1 MQHLLMRLQP
11 TTSQVISP
19 AKKRSKLDESVS
31 YLYDPPILGHLIS
44 DRPASNVPS
53 ADFFPSLV
61 LLAEILAA
69 SSLPGSL
76 DLISRLLDTLNSV
89 LHYEPPAQGDKSY
102 VEQLLMSAVE
112 NAAQNVIVSL
122 W

>member
-1 MQHLLMRLQP
+1 MQYLLMRLQP

-19 AKKRSKLDESVS
+19 AKKRAKLDESVS
-31 YLYDPPILGHLIS
+31 YLSGPPVLGHLIS
-44 DRPASNVPS
+44 DRPASNAPS
-53 ADFFPSLV
+53 ADFFSSLV

-102 VEQLLMSAVE
+102 IEQLLMSAVE

-122 W
+122 Q

>member
-19 AKKRSKLDESVS
+19 AKKRAKLDESVS
-31 YLYDPPILGHLIS
+31 YLSGPPVLGHLIS
-44 DRPASNVPS
+44 DRPASNAPS
-53 ADFFPSLV
+53 ADFFYSLV

-102 VEQLLMSAVE
+102 IEQLLMSAVE

-122 W
+122 Q

>member
-1 MQHLLMRLQP
+1 MRLQP

-19 AKKRSKLDESVS
+19 AKKRAKLDESVS
-31 YLYDPPILGHLIS
+31 YLSGPPVSGHLIS
-44 DRPASNVPS
+44 DRPASNAPS

-76 DLISRLLDTLNSV
+76 DLISRLLDALNSV

-102 VEQLLMSAVE
+102 IEQLLMSAVE

-122 W
+122 Q